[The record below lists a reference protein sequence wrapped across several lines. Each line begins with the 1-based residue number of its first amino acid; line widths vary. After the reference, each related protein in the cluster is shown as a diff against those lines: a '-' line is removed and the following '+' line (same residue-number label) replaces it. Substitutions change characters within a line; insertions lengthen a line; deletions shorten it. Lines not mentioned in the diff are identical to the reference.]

1 MSAALLEIDRL
12 TVAYGPAI
20 ALRGAGL
27 VVAPGE
33 AVALLGANGAGK
45 TTLLRAVIGQLAPR
59 EGDIRLDGRSIAAL
73 RPERRA
79 RLGLGYAPE
88 GRRVFAG
95 MSVRDNLDVACR
107 AGAGERARRRREI
120 ERLFPQLAEHA
131 GRRAWQLSGG
141 QQQMLAIGRA
151 LMTAPRLLLLDE
163 PSLGLAPLLVAEL
176 FARLA
181 AIRDG
186 GTAILLAEQNV
197 AHALALCS
205 RAYVLQTA
213 TIVASGAAAEIAR
226 NPAVRQ
232 AFLGGEAIDADNSGD
247 RP

>member
-1 MSAALLEIDRL
+1 MSAALLEITGL
-12 TVAYGPAI
+12 TVAYGPAV
-20 ALRGAGL
+20 ALRGASL

-59 EGDIRLDGRSIAAL
+59 AGDIGLDGRSIVAL
-73 RPERRA
+73 TPERRA

-107 AGAGERARRRREI
+107 AGAAERARRRNEV

-131 GRRAWQLSGG
+131 ARRAWQLSGG

-163 PSLGLAPLLVAEL
+163 PSLGLAPRLTEEL

-197 AHALALCS
+197 ARALALCR
-205 RAYVLQTA
+205 RAYVLQTGG
-213 TIVASGAAAEIAR
+213 IVASGAAAELAR
-226 NPAVRQ
+226 DPAVRH
-232 AFLGGEAIDADNSGD
+232 AFLGGEAIGG
-247 RP
+247 R

>member
-1 MSAALLEIDRL
+1 MSVALLEIGGL

-20 ALRGAGL
+20 ALRAAGL

-59 EGDIRLDGRSIAAL
+59 EGDIRLDGKSIVAMG
-73 RPERRA
+73 PERRA

-107 AGAGERARRRREI
+107 AGVGERARRRREV

-131 GRRAWQLSGG
+131 ERRAWQLSGG

-163 PSLGLAPLLVAEL
+163 PSLGLGPLLVVDL

-197 AHALALCS
+197 AQALALCS
-205 RAYVLQTA
+205 RAYVLQTG
-213 TIVASGAAAEIAR
+213 TIVASGGAAEIAR
-226 NPAVRQ
+226 NPAVRH
-232 AFLGGEAIDADNSGD
+232 AFLGGEAIG
-247 RP
+247 RR

>member
-1 MSAALLEIDRL
+1 MSAALLEISGL
-12 TVAYGPAI
+12 TVAYGPVVALRDASLAI
-20 ALRGAGL
+20 AA
-27 VVAPGE
+27 GE

-45 TTLLRAVIGQLAPR
+45 TTLLRALIGQLAPR
-59 EGDIRLDGRSIAAL
+59 SGDIVLDGRSIAAL
-73 RPERRA
+73 PPERRA
-79 RLGLGYAPE
+79 RRGLGYAPE

-107 AGAGERARRRREI
+107 DGAAERVRRRGEV

-131 GRRAWQLSGG
+131 ARRAWQLSGG

-163 PSLGLAPLLVAEL
+163 PSLGLSPRLIAAL
-176 FARLA
+176 FARLQ

-197 AHALALCS
+197 AQALALCG
-205 RAYVLQTA
+205 RAYVLQTGR
-213 TIVASGAAAEIAR
+213 IVAAGSAAELAR
-226 NPAVRQ
+226 SPTIQR
-232 AFLGGEAIDADNSGD
+232 AFLGGEAIGGA
-247 RP
+247 